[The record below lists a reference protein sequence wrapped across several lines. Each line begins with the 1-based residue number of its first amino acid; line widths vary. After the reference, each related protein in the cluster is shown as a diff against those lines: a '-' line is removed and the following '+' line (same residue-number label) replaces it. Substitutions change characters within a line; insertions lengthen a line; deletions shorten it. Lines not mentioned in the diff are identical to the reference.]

1 MWKLLFAY
9 KEYTGNYF
17 SADSI
22 VFTTQLKSLLTRT
35 TFLQVENEMSEYML
49 IKQVAL

>member
-22 VFTTQLKSLLTRT
+22 VFTTQLKSLLT